1 MFTLDNHIHNAPV
14 PVVCGGTYTATY
26 MLKLFVTFNVIIIY
40 AVIMHKNSSMQL
52 HASMV
57 TMYTYKHMHI
67 CMHAHI
73 LSMHAYRYLD
83 IHSHYAYIVITRL
96 P

>member
-14 PVVCGGTYTATY
+14 VCGGTYTATC
-26 MLKLFVTFNVIIIY
+26 MLKLFVKFNVIIIY

-57 TMYTYKHMHI
+57 TMYTYRHIHI
-67 CMHAHI
+67 CTHVHI
-73 LSMHAYRYLD
+73 LSMHAYRYSG
-83 IHSHYAYIVITRL
+83 IHSHYAYVVITRL